1 MKKILYET
9 DYNQW
14 VNETVQQLRERQFDG
29 VDWDNLIE
37 EIEDMG
43 KSQKRALESF
53 LTRLVEHLLKLS
65 YWESEKERNGNHW
78 KSEIVNFRYQVHK
91 RLKESPSLRPELES
105 IYTEIFPVAIKSIS
119 QLFPLPIDAYISLE
133 KTLDNEWFPE

>member
-1 MKKILYET
+1 MTKILYET

-14 VNETVQQLRERQFDG
+14 VNETVQQLRERKFDG

-43 KSQKRALESF
+43 KSQKRELESF
-53 LTRLVEHLLKLS
+53 LTRLVEYLLKLS
-65 YWESEKERNGNHW
+65 YWKSEKERNGNHW
-78 KSEIVNFRYQVHK
+78 KSEIVNFRYQIHK

-105 IYTEIFPVAIKSIS
+105 IYAEIFPVAIKSVS
-119 QLFPLPIDAYISLE
+119 QLFPLEKDTYIPLE
-133 KTLDNEWFPE
+133 KTLDNDWFSE

>member
-53 LTRLVEHLLKLS
+53 LARLVEHLLKLS

-78 KSEIVNFRYQVHK
+78 KSEIVNFRYQINK
-91 RLKESPSLRPELES
+91 RLKESPSLRPELEF
-105 IYTEIFPVAIKSIS
+105 IYAEIFPVAIKSVS
-119 QLFPLPIDAYISLE
+119 QLFSLPIDAYISLE
-133 KTLDNEWFPE
+133 KTLDNDWFPK

>member
-1 MKKILYET
+1 MTKILYET

-14 VNETVQQLRERQFDG
+14 VNETVQQLRERKFDG

-37 EIEDMG
+37 EIEDME

-53 LTRLVEHLLKLS
+53 LTRLVKHLLKLS

-78 KSEIVNFRYQVHK
+78 KSEIVNFRYQIHK

-105 IYTEIFPVAIKSIS
+105 IYAEIFPVAIKSVS
-119 QLFPLPIDAYISLE
+119 QLFPLEKNAYISLE
-133 KTLDNEWFPE
+133 KTLDNDWFPE

>member
-43 KSQKRALESF
+43 KSQKRSLESF

-105 IYTEIFPVAIKSIS
+105 IYAEIFPVAIKSVS
-119 QLFPLPIDAYISLE
+119 QLFPLPIDAYVSLE
-133 KTLDNEWFPE
+133 KTLDNDWFPK

>member
-91 RLKESPSLRPELES
+91 RLKESPILRPELES
-105 IYTEIFPVAIKSIS
+105 IYAEIFPVAIKSVS
-119 QLFPLPIDAYISLE
+119 QLFPLPIEAYISLE
-133 KTLDNEWFPE
+133 KTLDNDWFPK

>member
-1 MKKILYET
+1 MTKILYET

-14 VNETVQQLRERQFDG
+14 VNETVQQLRDRKFDG

-53 LTRLVEHLLKLS
+53 LTRLLEHLLKLS
-65 YWESEKERNGNHW
+65 YWESEKERNSNHW
-78 KSEIVNFRYQVHK
+78 KSEIVNFRYQIHK

-105 IYTEIFPVAIKSIS
+105 IYAEIFPVAIKSVS
-119 QLFPLPIDAYISLE
+119 QLFPLEKDVYISLE
-133 KTLDNEWFPE
+133 KTLDNDWFPE

>member
-29 VDWDNLIE
+29 IDWDNLIE

-65 YWESEKERNGNHW
+65 YWEPEKR
-78 KSEIVNFRYQVHK
+78 KK
-91 RLKESPSLRPELES
+91 
-105 IYTEIFPVAIKSIS
+105 
-119 QLFPLPIDAYISLE
+119 
-133 KTLDNEWFPE
+133 

>member
-1 MKKILYET
+1 MTKILYEI

-14 VNETVQQLRERQFDG
+14 VNETVQQLRERKFDG

-53 LTRLVEHLLKLS
+53 LTRLAEHLLKLS

-78 KSEIVNFRYQVHK
+78 KSEIVNFRYQIHK

-105 IYTEIFPVAIKSIS
+105 IYAEIFPVAIKSVS
-119 QLFPLPIDAYISLE
+119 QLFPLEKDAYISLE
-133 KTLDNEWFPE
+133 KTLDNDWFPE

>member
-1 MKKILYET
+1 MTKILYET

-53 LTRLVEHLLKLS
+53 LTHLVEHLLKLS

-78 KSEIVNFRYQVHK
+78 KSEIVNFRYKIHK

-105 IYTEIFPVAIKSIS
+105 IYAEIFPVAIKSVS
-119 QLFPLPIDAYISLE
+119 QLFPLEKDAYISLE
-133 KTLDNEWFPE
+133 KTLDNDWFPE

>member
-1 MKKILYET
+1 MTKILYET

-105 IYTEIFPVAIKSIS
+105 VYAEIFPVAIRSIS

-133 KTLDNEWFPE
+133 KTLDNDWFPE

>member
-105 IYTEIFPVAIKSIS
+105 IYAEIFPVAIRSVS
-119 QLFPLPIDAYISLE
+119 QLFPLSTDAYISLE
-133 KTLDNEWFPE
+133 KTLDNDWFPE

>member
-1 MKKILYET
+1 MTKILYET

-65 YWESEKERNGNHW
+65 YWESEKERNSNHW
-78 KSEIVNFRYQVHK
+78 KSEIVNFRYQIHK

-105 IYTEIFPVAIKSIS
+105 IYAEIFPVAIKSVS
-119 QLFPLPIDAYISLE
+119 QLFPLEKDVYISLE
-133 KTLDNEWFPE
+133 KTLDNDWFPE

>member
-1 MKKILYET
+1 MTKILYET

-105 IYTEIFPVAIKSIS
+105 IYAEIFPVAIKSVS
-119 QLFPLPIDAYISLE
+119 QLFPLSIDAYISLE
-133 KTLDNEWFPE
+133 KTLNNDWFPK

>member
-1 MKKILYET
+1 MTKLLYQT

-53 LTRLVEHLLKLS
+53 LTRLVEHLLKLA
-65 YWESEKERNGNHW
+65 YWDSEKKRNGNHW
-78 KSEIVNFRYQVHK
+78 KSEIVNFRYQIHK

-105 IYTEIFPVAIKSIS
+105 IYAEIFSVAIKSVS
-119 QLFPLPIDAYISLE
+119 QLFPLKKDTYISLE

>member
-1 MKKILYET
+1 M
-9 DYNQW
+9 DC
-14 VNETVQQLRERQFDG
+14 
-29 VDWDNLIE
+29 DNLIE

-53 LTRLVEHLLKLS
+53 LARLVEHLLKLS

-105 IYTEIFPVAIKSIS
+105 IYAEIFPVAIKSVS

-133 KTLDNEWFPE
+133 KTLDNDWFPE

>member
-1 MKKILYET
+1 MTKILYET

-65 YWESEKERNGNHW
+65 YWEPEKERNSNHW
-78 KSEIVNFRYQVHK
+78 K
-91 RLKESPSLRPELES
+91 
-105 IYTEIFPVAIKSIS
+105 
-119 QLFPLPIDAYISLE
+119 
-133 KTLDNEWFPE
+133 

>member
-37 EIEDMG
+37 EIEDVG

-91 RLKESPSLRPELES
+91 RLKESPSLRPELAS
-105 IYTEIFPVAIKSIS
+105 IYAEIFPVAIKSVS
-119 QLFPLPIDAYISLE
+119 QLFPLQKDAYISLE
-133 KTLDNEWFPE
+133 KTLDNDWFPE

>member
-1 MKKILYET
+1 MTKILYET

-14 VNETVQQLRERQFDG
+14 VNETVQQLRERKFDG

-65 YWESEKERNGNHW
+65 YWESEKERNSNHW
-78 KSEIVNFRYQVHK
+78 KSEIVNFRYQIHK

-105 IYTEIFPVAIKSIS
+105 IYAEIFPVAIRSVS
-119 QLFPLPIDAYISLE
+119 QLFPLPTDAYISLE
-133 KTLDNEWFPE
+133 KTLDNDWFPK

>member
-1 MKKILYET
+1 MTKILYET

-65 YWESEKERNGNHW
+65 YWQSEKERNSNHW
-78 KSEIVNFRYQVHK
+78 KSEIVNFRYQIHK

-105 IYTEIFPVAIKSIS
+105 IYAEIFSVAIKSVS
-119 QLFPLPIDAYISLE
+119 QLFPLEKDVYISLE
-133 KTLDNEWFPE
+133 KTLDNDWFPE

>member
-1 MKKILYET
+1 MTKILYET

-53 LTRLVEHLLKLS
+53 LTSLVEHLLKLS
-65 YWESEKERNGNHW
+65 YWEPEKERNSNHW

-91 RLKESPSLRPELES
+91 RLRESPSLRPELES
-105 IYTEIFPVAIKSIS
+105 IYTEIFPVAIKSVS
-119 QLFPLPIDAYISLE
+119 QLFPLPTDAYISLE
-133 KTLDNEWFPE
+133 KTLDNDWFPK

>member
-1 MKKILYET
+1 MTKILYET

-105 IYTEIFPVAIKSIS
+105 IYAEIFPVAIKSVS
-119 QLFPLPIDAYISLE
+119 QLFPLEKDVYIPLE
-133 KTLDNEWFPE
+133 KTLDNDWFPE

>member
-14 VNETVQQLRERQFDG
+14 VNETVQQLRERKFDG

-65 YWESEKERNGNHW
+65 YWESEKKRNGNHW
-78 KSEIVNFRYQVHK
+78 KSEIVNFRYQIHK

-105 IYTEIFPVAIKSIS
+105 IYAEIFPVAIKSVS
-119 QLFPLPIDAYISLE
+119 QLFPLEKDAYIPLE
-133 KTLDNEWFPE
+133 KTLDNDWFPE

>member
-1 MKKILYET
+1 MTKILYET

-65 YWESEKERNGNHW
+65 CWESEKERNGNHW
-78 KSEIVNFRYQVHK
+78 KSEIVNFRYQIHK

-105 IYTEIFPVAIKSIS
+105 IYAEIFPVAIKSVS
-119 QLFPLPIDAYISLE
+119 QLFPLEKDLYISLE
-133 KTLDNEWFPE
+133 KTLDNDWFPE

>member
-1 MKKILYET
+1 MTKILYET

-14 VNETVQQLRERQFDG
+14 VNETVQQLRERKFDG

-65 YWESEKERNGNHW
+65 YWESEKERNSNHW
-78 KSEIVNFRYQVHK
+78 KSEIVNFRYQIHK
-91 RLKESPSLRPELES
+91 RLKESPSLLSELES
-105 IYTEIFPVAIKSIS
+105 IYAEIFSVAIKSVS
-119 QLFPLPIDAYISLE
+119 QLFPLEKDTYIPLE
-133 KTLDNEWFPE
+133 KTLDNDWFPE

>member
-1 MKKILYET
+1 MTKILYET

-65 YWESEKERNGNHW
+65 YWESEKERNSNHW
-78 KSEIVNFRYQVHK
+78 KSEIVNFRYQIHK

-105 IYTEIFPVAIKSIS
+105 IYAEIFPVAIKAVS
-119 QLFPLPIDAYISLE
+119 QLFPLEKDVYISLE
-133 KTLDNEWFPE
+133 KTLDNDWFPE

>member
-1 MKKILYET
+1 MTKILYET

-14 VNETVQQLRERQFDG
+14 VNETVQQLRERKFDG

-78 KSEIVNFRYQVHK
+78 KSEIVNFRYQIYK

-105 IYTEIFPVAIKSIS
+105 IYAEIFPVAIKSVS
-119 QLFPLPIDAYISLE
+119 QLFSLPIDAYISLE
-133 KTLDNEWFPE
+133 KTLDNDWFPK

>member
-78 KSEIVNFRYQVHK
+78 KSEIVNFRYQIHK

-105 IYTEIFPVAIKSIS
+105 IYAEIFPVAIKSVS
-119 QLFPLPIDAYISLE
+119 QLFPLSIDAYISLE
-133 KTLDNEWFPE
+133 KTLNNDWFPK

>member
-1 MKKILYET
+1 MTKILYET

-14 VNETVQQLRERQFDG
+14 VNETVQQLRDRKFDG

-65 YWESEKERNGNHW
+65 YWESEKERNSNHW
-78 KSEIVNFRYQVHK
+78 KSEIVNFRYQIHK

-105 IYTEIFPVAIKSIS
+105 IYAEIFPVAIKSVS
-119 QLFPLPIDAYISLE
+119 QLFPLEKDVYISLE
-133 KTLDNEWFPE
+133 KTLDNDWFPE

>member
-105 IYTEIFPVAIKSIS
+105 IYTEIFPVAIKSVS

-133 KTLDNEWFPE
+133 KTLDNDWFPK

>member
-1 MKKILYET
+1 MKLLLYET

-65 YWESEKERNGNHW
+65 YWESEKKRNGNHW
-78 KSEIVNFRYQVHK
+78 KSEIVNFRYQIHK

-105 IYTEIFPVAIKSIS
+105 IYSEIFPVAIKSVS
-119 QLFPLPIDAYISLE
+119 QLFPLEKDAYSPLE
-133 KTLDNEWFPE
+133 KTLDNDWFPE

>member
-1 MKKILYET
+1 M
-9 DYNQW
+9 DC
-14 VNETVQQLRERQFDG
+14 
-29 VDWDNLIE
+29 DNLIE

-65 YWESEKERNGNHW
+65 YWESENEINGNHW

-105 IYTEIFPVAIKSIS
+105 IYTEIFPVAIKSVS
-119 QLFPLPIDAYISLE
+119 QLFPLPIDAYVSLE
-133 KTLDNEWFPE
+133 KTLDNDWFPE

>member
-29 VDWDNLIE
+29 IDWDNLIE

-65 YWESEKERNGNHW
+65 YWESENEINGNHW

-105 IYTEIFPVAIKSIS
+105 IYTEIFPVAIKSVS
-119 QLFPLPIDAYISLE
+119 QLFPLPIDAYVSLE
-133 KTLDNEWFPE
+133 KTLDNDWFPE

>member
-1 MKKILYET
+1 MTKILYET

-14 VNETVQQLRERQFDG
+14 VNETVQQLRERKFDG

-65 YWESEKERNGNHW
+65 YWESEKERNSNHW
-78 KSEIVNFRYQVHK
+78 KSEIVNFRYQIHK

-105 IYTEIFPVAIKSIS
+105 IYAEIFPVAIKSVS
-119 QLFPLPIDAYISLE
+119 QLFPLEKDAYISLE
-133 KTLDNEWFPE
+133 KTLDNDWFPE

>member
-1 MKKILYET
+1 MTKILYET

-14 VNETVQQLRERQFDG
+14 VNKTVQQLRERKFDG

-65 YWESEKERNGNHW
+65 YWESEKERNSNHW
-78 KSEIVNFRYQVHK
+78 KSEIVNFRYQIHK

-105 IYTEIFPVAIKSIS
+105 IYAEIFPVAIKSVS
-119 QLFPLPIDAYISLE
+119 QLFPLEKDAYITLE
-133 KTLDNEWFPE
+133 KTLDNDWFTE

>member
-1 MKKILYET
+1 MTKILYET

-14 VNETVQQLRERQFDG
+14 VNETVQQLRERKFDG

-65 YWESEKERNGNHW
+65 YWQSEKERNSNHW
-78 KSEIVNFRYQVHK
+78 KSEIVNFRYQIHK

-105 IYTEIFPVAIKSIS
+105 IYAEIFPVAIKSVS
-119 QLFPLPIDAYISLE
+119 QLFPLEKDTYIPLE
-133 KTLDNEWFPE
+133 KTLDNDWFPE

>member
-1 MKKILYET
+1 MTKILYET

-105 IYTEIFPVAIKSIS
+105 IYTEIFPVAIKSVS
-119 QLFPLPIDAYISLE
+119 QLFPLPIEAYISLE
-133 KTLDNEWFPE
+133 KTLDNDWFPK